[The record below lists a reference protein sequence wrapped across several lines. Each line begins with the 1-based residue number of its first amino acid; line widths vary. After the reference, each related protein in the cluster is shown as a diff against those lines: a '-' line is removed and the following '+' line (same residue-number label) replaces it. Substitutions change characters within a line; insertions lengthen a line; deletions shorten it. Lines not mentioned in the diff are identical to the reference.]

1 MTVLQKTSLLFIFF
15 VVISWNIF
23 DLSSYFN
30 LSFINTNIDILQ
42 SQVHESPK
50 TGALLFFAT
59 YILIASFSL
68 PGATIL
74 TILSGSIFSYPV
86 AVIIVS
92 FASSIGA
99 TCAFAISK
107 ILLKDWVQKRFS
119 IQFQRFKH
127 GWYKD
132 RNFYLLSVRL
142 TPIFPFFLINIIA
155 GILPIGFFRFY
166 IVSQLG
172 MLPATLIYVN
182 AGAEIGNLRKISDVM
197 SANFLIALTLFALLP
212 ILPRMLNMILLRKR
226 TFSN

>member
-30 LSFINTNIDILQ
+30 LSFIKTNIDILQ
-42 SQVHESPK
+42 NHVHESPK
-50 TGALLFFAT
+50 IVALLFFAT

-74 TILSGSIFSYPV
+74 TILSGSIFSYPA

-127 GWYKD
+127 GWNKD
-132 RNFYLLSVRL
+132 RTYYLLSVRL

-166 IVSQLG
+166 WVSQLG

-182 AGAEIGNLRKISDVM
+182 AGTELGNLREISDVM

-212 ILPRMLNMILLRKR
+212 ILARMLNMILLRKR

>member
-23 DLSSYFN
+23 DFSSYLN
-30 LSFINTNIDILQ
+30 LSVINTNIDILKKY
-42 SQVHESPK
+42 VHEAPK
-50 TGALLFFAT
+50 ISAFLFFVT
-59 YILIASFSL
+59 YIFVASFSL

-74 TILSGSIFSYPV
+74 TILSGSIFSYPT

-119 IQFQRFKH
+119 NQFKRFKH

-132 RNFYLLSVRL
+132 RSFYLLSVRL

-166 IVSQLG
+166 MVSQLG

-182 AGAEIGNLRKISDVM
+182 AGAEISDLRKISDVM
-197 SANFLIALTLFALLP
+197 TSDFLIALTLFALLP
-212 ILPRMLNMILLRKR
+212 ILPRALNTMLLRKR
-226 TFSN
+226 SITN